1 MYTSIVVRSCIAAD
15 IPRLC
20 NIERACFEEDSGYT
34 IEEFELIYDKQKAK
48 QKAIGSGDLI
58 RVAELSIDGGNPV
71 IAGYLH
77 LRKTIFRDET
87 TRTLDMEIV
96 SVAVDPIYRRT
107 EVGTRLVE
115 SVFALGDFFK
125 TSTTNYTVDAF
136 VPDVALPAQLF
147 FKHLGFICTA
157 IEEPPPDDIDP
168 ATYYLF
174 ELPPS
179 RTSSTAGRSD
189 ASKNR

>member
-1 MYTSIVVRSCIAAD
+1 MFTSIVVRSCIAAD

-20 NIERACFEEDSGYT
+20 SIERSCFEEDSGYS
-34 IEEFELIYDKQKAK
+34 IEEFQLIYDKQKAK

-58 RVAELSIDGGNPV
+58 RVAELSVDGGAPV

-77 LRKTIFRDET
+77 LHKTIFRDET
-87 TRTLDMEIV
+87 TRTLSMEVI
-96 SVAVDPIYRRT
+96 SVAVDPIYRRM

-125 TSTTNYTVDAF
+125 TSTTDYSVDAF
-136 VPDVALPAQLF
+136 VPDTSLPAQLF
-147 FKHLGFICTA
+147 FKHLGFVCTA
-157 IEEPPPDDIDP
+157 IEEPTPDDIDP
-168 ATYYLF
+168 ITYYLF
-174 ELPPS
+174 ELTPS